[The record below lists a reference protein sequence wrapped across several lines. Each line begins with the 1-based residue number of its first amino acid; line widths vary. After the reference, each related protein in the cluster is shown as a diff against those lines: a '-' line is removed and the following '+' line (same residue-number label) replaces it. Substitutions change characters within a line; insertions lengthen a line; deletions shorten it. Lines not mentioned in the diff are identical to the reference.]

1 MFYLNDDTSNNFI
14 ISDINLLEI
23 LKIIEIFIVRRLICD
38 TKTSVLNKL
47 FMTLGREVQA
57 YPSYHSEY
65 LNILKFV
72 LLSKE
77 ANLRFPSDDEM
88 HEKMKTKDFYNL
100 RSKNRI
106 HIFQRLIN
114 YKHKEIVDIEK
125 MLSEKRFT
133 FEHIMP
139 QKIDKN
145 KEWQEELGQDYVSV
159 HKTYLHTIGN
169 LTFTAYNAEMS
180 NKSFS
185 EKKTMKGG
193 FNDTRLL
200 FSDFIVKQT
209 RWNAQTIQTR
219 TEMLINDALNVWPFI
234 SASEPK
240 EQKLKG
246 LSQYIIG
253 LDDDIDVNGFT
264 IQAFSFSG
272 RQKVLVD
279 SWIEFYEQ
287 IVEKVYNLER
297 ERFRELLRA
306 NDFIRGIVGSNID
319 AKNNLK
325 RTLKIDEDVYLE
337 KDFTPEGIVQNVLT
351 MFLKLAINSEN
362 IKLL

>member
-1 MFYLNDDTSNNFI
+1 
-14 ISDINLLEI
+14 
-23 LKIIEIFIVRRLICD
+23 
-38 TKTSVLNKL
+38 
-47 FMTLGREVQA
+47 MTLGREIQA
-57 YPSYHSEY
+57 YPSYPSEY
-65 LNILKFV
+65 LNILKFI

-77 ANLRFPSDDEM
+77 ANLRFPSDNEM
-88 HEKMKTKDFYNL
+88 RDKMKTRDFYNL

-106 HIFQRLIN
+106 HIFQRLID
-114 YKHKEIVDIEK
+114 YEHKEIVDIEK

-139 QKIDKN
+139 QKIDRN
-145 KEWQEELGQDYVSV
+145 KEWQEELGQDYTSI

-169 LTFTAYNAEMS
+169 LTFTAYNTEMS

-185 EKKTMKGG
+185 AKKTMKGG
-193 FNDTRLL
+193 FADTRLL
-200 FSDFIVKQT
+200 FNDFIVKQT
-209 RWNAQTIQTR
+209 RWDEQAIKTR

-240 EQKLKG
+240 EQKSKG

-253 LDDDIDVNGFT
+253 LDDDIDVNGFA

-287 IVEKVYNLER
+287 IAEKVYTLER

-306 NDFIRGIVGSNID
+306 NDFIRGVVGSNID
-319 AKNNLK
+319 AKNNLTK
-325 RTLKIDEDVYLE
+325 NLKIDEDVYLE
-337 KDFTPEGIVQNVLT
+337 KNFTPKEIVHNVLT
-351 MFLKLAINSEN
+351 MFSKLAINSDN
-362 IKLL
+362 IKLYVKDK

>member
-1 MFYLNDDTSNNFI
+1 
-14 ISDINLLEI
+14 
-23 LKIIEIFIVRRLICD
+23 
-38 TKTSVLNKL
+38 
-47 FMTLGREVQA
+47 
-57 YPSYHSEY
+57 
-65 LNILKFV
+65 
-72 LLSKE
+72 
-77 ANLRFPSDDEM
+77 
-88 HEKMKTKDFYNL
+88 
-100 RSKNRI
+100 
-106 HIFQRLIN
+106 
-114 YKHKEIVDIEK
+114 
-125 MLSEKRFT
+125 MLSEKKFT

-145 KEWQEELGQDYVSV
+145 KEWQEELGQDYVSI

-180 NKSFS
+180 NKSFL

-193 FNDTRLL
+193 FADTRLL
-200 FSDFIVKQT
+200 FNDFIVKQT
-209 RWNAQTIQTR
+209 RWNVQTIKTR

-253 LDDDIDVNGFT
+253 LDDDIDVNGFV

-287 IVEKVYNLER
+287 IAEKIYNLER

-306 NDFIRGIVGSNID
+306 SDFIRGIVGSNID
-319 AKNNLK
+319 AKNNLTK
-325 RTLKIDEDVYLE
+325 NLKIDEDVYLE
-337 KDFTPEGIVQNVLT
+337 KNFTPKEIVQNVLT
-351 MFLKLAINSEN
+351 MFSKLAINSDN
-362 IKLL
+362 IKLYVKDK